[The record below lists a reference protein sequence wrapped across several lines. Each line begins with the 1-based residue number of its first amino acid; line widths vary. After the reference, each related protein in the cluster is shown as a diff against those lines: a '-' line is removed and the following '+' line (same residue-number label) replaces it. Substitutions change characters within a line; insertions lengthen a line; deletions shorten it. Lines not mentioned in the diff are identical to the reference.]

1 MWLFWYSLFCW
12 VLFLYIC
19 YFICHHLH
27 FCILCFHFN
36 FFFFFYICSS
46 NCQLI
51 SCNTSENVSPVKQ
64 VSRKSPSDTEGLVK
78 SLPSGSHQVTADCGL
93 PTVPCAAV
101 WCCVVFWDAEK
112 NHTKLWESETE
123 RQSKRSRE
131 ECRGWFRRN
140 TGKYVEK
147 NLTWV
152 KVSTKPPLTDWL
164 KQN

>member
-1 MWLFWYSLFCW
+1 MVIPHWF
-12 VLFLYIC
+12 LFLPWSCITDLEELVSGIKISFKKCDCFDTHCFVEFCFYI
-19 YFICHHLH
+19 FAISSVIT
-27 FCILCFHFN
+27 CISVFYVSILI
-36 FFFFFYICSS
+36 FFFFFYICSP

-112 NHTKLWESETE
+112 NHTKL
-123 RQSKRSRE
+123 
-131 ECRGWFRRN
+131 
-140 TGKYVEK
+140 
-147 NLTWV
+147 
-152 KVSTKPPLTDWL
+152 
-164 KQN
+164 